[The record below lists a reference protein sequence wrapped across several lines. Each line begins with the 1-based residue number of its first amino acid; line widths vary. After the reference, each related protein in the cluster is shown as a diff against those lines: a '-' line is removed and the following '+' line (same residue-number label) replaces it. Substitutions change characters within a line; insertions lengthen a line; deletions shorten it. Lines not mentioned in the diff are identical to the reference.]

1 VNRAVVAF
9 EPDDAG
15 DWIASLACGHRRHVR
30 HEPPFSECAW
40 VESAE
45 GRAARVGTGL
55 DCRRCDQRVMP
66 KSHAPYQ
73 RTPDFDAESVPA
85 ALRRRHTT
93 KAGVWALIHVTRGA
107 LDYHVHEPF
116 ERHEVLTPEA
126 PGVVLPEVEHHVA
139 PTGDVSFYVEF
150 WRKTE

>member
-1 VNRAVVAF
+1 
-9 EPDDAG
+9 
-15 DWIASLACGHRRHVR
+15 
-30 HEPPFSECAW
+30 
-40 VESAE
+40 
-45 GRAARVGTGL
+45 
-55 DCRRCDQRVMP
+55 MP